1 MEAFKKNISFIILDL
16 IRQPLTGT
24 VPKYKPFQN
33 PVLQSSL
40 EQDPGFTTDDYLA
53 C

>member
-1 MEAFKKNISFIILDL
+1 M

-24 VPKYKPFQN
+24 GPNYNPFQN

-40 EQDPGFTTDDYLA
+40 EQDPGLTTDDYLA